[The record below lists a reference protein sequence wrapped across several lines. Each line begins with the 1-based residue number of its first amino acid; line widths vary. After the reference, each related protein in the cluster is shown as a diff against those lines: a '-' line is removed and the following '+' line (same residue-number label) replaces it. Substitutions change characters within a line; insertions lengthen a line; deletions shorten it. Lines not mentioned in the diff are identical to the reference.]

1 MKFSITEQTP
11 KLLKL
16 QLKPQ
21 AFFYWLFGGLFAG
34 AGIFIMLMTGKALNF
49 SCSRIAPEPNSC
61 QLTIKSLLG
70 TKVQSWN
77 IQEVQKAK
85 ADTTTVNA
93 WNSYPLIIQTNRGS
107 VELELVNA
115 DFTDKEAKAAQINT
129 FLNTPQ
135 EKKLTIAEDSRLWTY
150 PFGLLLIASGAVI
163 IIYMM
168 RNTSIICVVDKNV
181 GKITINRQS
190 WFGNTVLEAKLA
202 DVVGIKLHTFQ
213 VNHTQSYNVSLKL
226 KSGKHIYIATGAMFT
241 DESATKI
248 IENIASFAN
257 ISVY

>member
-1 MKFSITEQTP
+1 MKLSITEQTP

-34 AGIFIMLMTGKALNF
+34 AGIFMIVIMGKVTTF
-49 SCSRIAPEPNSC
+49 SCSRITPEPNSC
-61 QLTIKSLLG
+61 QLTIKSLSD
-70 TKVQSWN
+70 TKIQSWN
-77 IQEVQKAK
+77 IQEIQQAK
-85 ADTTTVNA
+85 ADTSTVDK
-93 WNSYPLIIQTNRGS
+93 WNSYPLVVQTTRGS
-107 VELELVNA
+107 VTINLVNA

-129 FLNTPQ
+129 FLKIPQ
-135 EKKLTIAEDSRLWTY
+135 EKKLIIAEDSRLWTY
-150 PFGLLLIASGAVI
+150 PFGLFLITSGAAC

-168 RNTSIICVVDKNV
+168 MNTSIICVVDKSV
-181 GKITINRQS
+181 GKITINRKS
-190 WFGNTVLEAKLA
+190 WLGNTVLEAKLV

-213 VNHTQSYNVSLKL
+213 VNNAQSYNVSLKL
-226 KSGKHIYIATGAMFT
+226 KYGKHIYIAAGAMFT
-241 DESATKI
+241 DESAAKI